1 LAIETFASRAT
12 SSSGSPPKSRGTI
25 PILPLTEKRLGL
37 FPSTPEG
44 TPTPALGERSGAPS
58 DLRPSSFFMGNT
70 PVEVQFTSA
79 GCLNYPCRTPTG
91 QDQLTDDR
99 LALVSGGSIGVT
111 QTVSSPKP
119 QEMPFKL
126 LAEF

>member
-44 TPTPALGERSGAPS
+44 TPTPVLGERSGAPS

-79 GCLNYPCRTPTG
+79 GCLNYPCRTPKDL
-91 QDQLTDDR
+91 Q
-99 LALVSGGSIGVT
+99 IGYRIGERVA
-111 QTVSSPKP
+111 KP
-119 QEMPFKL
+119 GLNPVWRKHMKF
-126 LAEF
+126 F